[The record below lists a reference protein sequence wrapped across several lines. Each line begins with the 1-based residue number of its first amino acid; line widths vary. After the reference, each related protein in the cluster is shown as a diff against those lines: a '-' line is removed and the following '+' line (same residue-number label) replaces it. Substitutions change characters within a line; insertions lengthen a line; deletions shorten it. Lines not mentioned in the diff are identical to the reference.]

1 MKWQGQMQKRME
13 KTMSN
18 KWSYIYGNECDELWE
33 HFDMPNR
40 NRDDR
45 MVVKLVDFQ
54 SKEDYEEEDDDNS

>member
-1 MKWQGQMQKRME
+1 
-13 KTMSN
+13 
-18 KWSYIYGNECDELWE
+18 
-33 HFDMPNR
+33 MPNR

>member
-13 KTMSN
+13 KMMSD
-18 KWSYIYGNECDELWE
+18 KWGYIYGNECDELWE

-45 MVVKLVDFQ
+45 MVVKLLDVQ
-54 SKEDYEEEDDDNS
+54 CKEEYEEEDDS

>member
-1 MKWQGQMQKRME
+1 MSDKWG
-13 KTMSN
+13 
-18 KWSYIYGNECDELWE
+18 YIYGNECDELWE